1 MKNISLILFNLLVF
15 VSVSAA
21 QKNYQAILDSN
32 TVFRNQIN
40 KEYRDSATSPLTN
53 RDRQRF
59 EGLPFF
65 PVDTA
70 FYVVAQFE
78 KAKKARSFK
87 MKTTTSRRPVYE
99 KFGVATFEIKGK
111 TYDLNIYQSQALKK
125 KQGLENYLFLPFKD
139 LSNGETTYGGGR
151 FIDLKIPDGDT
162 IIIDFN
168 KAYNPYCVYNHIYSC
183 PIPPK
188 DNFLN
193 VAIEA
198 GVKHSEND

>member
-1 MKNISLILFNLLVF
+1 MKNIFLVLLLIV
-15 VSVSAA
+15 VPSVVIA

-32 TVFRNQIN
+32 TVFRNHIN
-40 KEYRDSATSPLTN
+40 KEYSDSATSPLTN

-59 EGLPFF
+59 KGLPFF
-65 PVDTA
+65 EVDTA
-70 FYVVAQFE
+70 FYVVAHFE
-78 KAKKARSFK
+78 KSKKARSFK

-99 KFGVATFEIKGK
+99 KFGFATFEIKGK
-111 TYDLNIYQSQALKK
+111 IYSLNIYQSQTLKK
-125 KQGLENYLFLPFKD
+125 KQGLENYLFLPFTD

-151 FIDLKIPDGDT
+151 FIDLKIPVGDT

-188 DNFLN
+188 ENFLDIA
-193 VAIEA
+193 VEA
-198 GVKHSEND
+198 GVKYTSKD